1 MPALVI
7 FIIFSFSFYVYYKI
21 RYVRSQRP
29 MERRFLSAKSS
40 MALGLFVA
48 LFGINQLFLY
58 RTTVTYIICAIFIAL
73 GFGSVWAGYRAYRCY
88 LPQAVEE
95 AKEAAKQG

>member
-1 MPALVI
+1 MPVLVI

-48 LFGINQLFLY
+48 LFGVNQLFLY
-58 RTTVTYIICAIFIAL
+58 QTTVTYIISSIFIAL
-73 GFGSVWAGYRAYRCY
+73 GAGSVWAGCRAYRCY
-88 LPQAVEE
+88 LPQAIEE
-95 AKEAAKQG
+95 AEKAAKQS

>member
-21 RYVRSQRP
+21 RYVRAQRP
-29 MERRFLSAKSS
+29 MERQFYSAKSS

-58 RTTVTYIICAIFIAL
+58 STTLTYIISAIFIAL
-73 GFGSVWAGYRAYRCY
+73 GLGSAWAGYRAYRHY
-88 LPQAVEE
+88 LPQAAQE
-95 AKEAAKQG
+95 AEEAAKRR